1 MGTES
6 VPSAWHLDNRIPG
19 RHFGLIAL
27 DSDQTTER
35 DFMKMKPEGV
45 SFYTA
50 RVRYA
55 EANTLENLRAV
66 GGRLGEA
73 ASLILPGTPL
83 DAIAYSC
90 TAGTVAL
97 GYEEIARNI
106 HSTRPNV
113 PVVTPMTAAFR
124 AFEHLGI
131 SRVSL
136 LTPYRQTVADLMA
149 DFIVQHG
156 FIVLNS
162 ASFLLRNSSEL
173 PRLTPTSILAAAL
186 EVCRDDA
193 DALFVSCTGIRAVEL
208 LDDLEQRLGKPVLC
222 SNQCMFWECLHHCGY
237 RFPVQG
243 CGRLLREP
251 PAYERLAVQ

>member
-1 MGTES
+1 METET
-6 VPSAWHLDNRIPG
+6 VPSAWHLDTGLPG

-35 DFMKMKPEGV
+35 DFMTMKPEGV

-66 GGRLGEA
+66 GGRLGDA

-97 GYEEIARNI
+97 GYEETARNI
-106 HSTRPNV
+106 HSTRPHV

-136 LTPYRQTVADLMA
+136 LTPYRQSVADLMA
-149 DFIVQHG
+149 DFIIQRG

-173 PRLTPTSILAAAL
+173 PRLTPASISAAAL

-193 DALFVSCTGIRAVEL
+193 DALFISCTGVRAVEL
-208 LDDLEQRLGKPVLC
+208 LDDLEQRLGKTVLS
-222 SNQCMFWECLHHCGY
+222 SNQCMFWECLQHCGH
-237 RFPVQG
+237 RFPIQG
-243 CGRLLREP
+243 CGRLLRSP
-251 PAYERLAVQ
+251 PPYESRTVQ